1 VRGPAADHIDS
12 FADWLHR
19 HGYRPI
25 TIDTLL
31 RSLAGW
37 TDWMLAAGFTAQDG
51 SLNLRGQVV
60 EKGGKGL
67 NFAASLKNDM
77 TSHVFSVVL
86 LDEDRHDYVRA
97 LRKAA
102 RDGNFLRFFMS

>member
-1 VRGPAADHIDS
+1 
-12 FADWLHR
+12 
-19 HGYRPI
+19 
-25 TIDTLL
+25 
-31 RSLAGW
+31 
-37 TDWMLAAGFTAQDG
+37 MLAAGFTAQDG

-102 RDGNFLRFFMS
+102 RDGNFFGRFFMS